1 MAGNGAAEAYTA
13 IMQGMGLSHVITQVA
28 EAEPVRYGEGN
39 TNGAD
44 TRGAAA
50 LPGSEAI
57 SRMKG
62 TRRNLGSPVGA
73 SGVVAGGSSQQGTTG
88 AAGCAVTGWRIGA

>member
-1 MAGNGAAEAYTA
+1 MAGNGAFEAYTA

-39 TNGAD
+39 MNGAD
-44 TRGAAA
+44 KRGAAA
-50 LPGSEAI
+50 LPGSKAI
-57 SRMKG
+57 SCMKG

-73 SGVVAGGSSQQGTTG
+73 SGMVAGGSL
-88 AAGCAVTGWRIGA
+88 

>member
-1 MAGNGAAEAYTA
+1 MR
-13 IMQGMGLSHVITQVA
+13 GMGLSHEITQVA

-39 TNGAD
+39 TNGAVM
-44 TRGAAA
+44 RGAAA
-50 LPGSEAI
+50 LPGSKAI

-73 SGVVAGGSSQQGTTG
+73 FGLVTGGDVRQGTTEVVHR
-88 AAGCAVTGWRIGA
+88 AETGWRIGAQY

>member
-1 MAGNGAAEAYTA
+1 MR
-13 IMQGMGLSHVITQVA
+13 GMRLSHVITQIA
-28 EAEPVRYGEGN
+28 GAEPVRYGEGN
-39 TNGAD
+39 TNDAD
-44 TRGAAA
+44 MRGAAA

-73 SGVVAGGSSQQGTTG
+73 SGVVAGGGLWQGIAG
-88 AAGCAVTGWRIGA
+88 AADCAETGWRIGV